1 MFHMEDNWKL
11 EAHLPVFASSISGNQ
26 ASVMYLHRLRVT
38 ALLTSVASRSI
49 VRISSITHN
58 IPRGSLDV
66 S

>member
-26 ASVMYLHRLRVT
+26 ASMMYLHRLRV
-38 ALLTSVASRSI
+38 TSVASRSI